1 MERLAQYLRGEWYG
15 TQVSGLMLPVDVLLP
30 TPTSIS
36 KSSYYK
42 NSFPAIL
49 VEIETQEDM
58 FPEKETMLHFL
69 CEYFIKKTLKK
80 LNIFPITAN
89 IG

>member
-30 TPTSIS
+30 TPTGIS

-58 FPEKETMLHFL
+58 FPDSQNVKSVLDDFRGRCSSSVLRT
-69 CEYFIKKTLKK
+69 
-80 LNIFPITAN
+80 
-89 IG
+89 